1 MSVRCQWLGGV
12 CDKRAVYTAEN
23 LTRGVTLELCR
34 THMRDYLEGLR
45 LDTGSVDVLEVC
57 RRGGKPRRLVIGEQV
72 PEVEVAAV

>member
-1 MSVRCQWLGGV
+1 MRCQWLGGG
-12 CDKRAVYTAEN
+12 CDRRAVYIVEN
-23 LTRGVTLELCR
+23 MIRGVTLELCR

-45 LDTGSVDVLEVC
+45 LDVGAVEVLEVR